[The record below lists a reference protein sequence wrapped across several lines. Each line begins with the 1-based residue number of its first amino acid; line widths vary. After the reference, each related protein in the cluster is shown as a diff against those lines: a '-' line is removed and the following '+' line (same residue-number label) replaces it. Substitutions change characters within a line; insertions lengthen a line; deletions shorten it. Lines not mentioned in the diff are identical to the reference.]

1 MIMVE
6 GSIDFFEIAVGALVL
21 HLYLLIAELFLIQM
35 HIPWFTMVSFVVDN
49 TKAKGLML
57 TIMPEINVA
66 ITIIDILNV
75 IFIK

>member
-6 GSIDFFEIAVGALVL
+6 GSIDFFEIAVGASVL

-49 TKAKGLML
+49 TKAKG
-57 TIMPEINVA
+57 
-66 ITIIDILNV
+66 
-75 IFIK
+75 

>member
-35 HIPWFTMVSFVVDN
+35 HISLAHD
-49 TKAKGLML
+49 G
-57 TIMPEINVA
+57 
-66 ITIIDILNV
+66 V
-75 IFIK
+75 ICC